1 MNIFTRKKSEELSPA
16 VASTGEH
23 ADHGAVANEANRL
36 EEHLAD
42 DPAAKA
48 SLALEGF
55 ELTPGAKSLLDRAV
69 DNLAQN
75 TGANLG
81 GDVDPEFRQ
90 VVQSRAA
97 LLSAAGSDLSVAIS
111 CIVDACREDPKA
123 IAGMVYSLAYNA
135 LKGAVFFANLDY
147 RRYLDPR
154 GDFDLTPYMKAR
166 VEDEALGT
174 EFNADQREEQRDPP
188 PGMDSVFDREIA
200 YFQSIYGS
208 AVELTED
215 VFAAAL
221 TDLRTFLSLTA
232 EAFGWDPERPM
243 PFAQIA
249 EPNGSFTP
257 ITDAQVALDHAEI
270 KRKEARKRRAVADAE
285 RMAAAAQRAQ
295 AILANTLKRKT
306 A

>member
-1 MNIFTRKKSEELSPA
+1 MSIFGRRNTLSMA

-23 ADHGAVANEANRL
+23 SDAGAISNEIGRL
-36 EEHLAD
+36 EDHLAN
-42 DPAAKA
+42 DPAAAAA
-48 SLALEGF
+48 SALEGF

-69 DNLAQN
+69 DNLSTQN
-75 TGANLG
+75 ASGFDA
-81 GDVDPEFRQ
+81 DPEFKQ
-90 VVQSRAA
+90 VVAQRAE
-97 LLSAAGSDLSVAIS
+97 LLSACGSDLTVAIS
-111 CIVDACREDPKA
+111 CLVDACKEDPKA
-123 IAGMVYSLAYNA
+123 IAGMVYSLTYNA

-166 VEDEALGT
+166 VEDEALGA
-174 EFNADQREEQRDPP
+174 EFSADQREEQRDPP

-295 AILANTLKRKT
+295 AILASTLKRKT